1 MPKPINAPKKNPQRY
16 EIVEPL
22 SYFAFPLSPEQK
34 VGAGLRAT
42 SPGIERRQLE
52 VWDDTGK
59 KIPAVPE
66 QEIANFIPPEPRTL
80 EAKAAPFVP

>member
-34 VGAGLRAT
+34 VGAGLRAM
-42 SPGIERRQLE
+42 SPGIERR
-52 VWDDTGK
+52 
-59 KIPAVPE
+59 AVAE
-66 QEIANFIPPEPRTL
+66 TAAAAARLPRT
-80 EAKAAPFVP
+80 